1 MKRVWVLLAALAAL
15 AGCGRQPA
23 GPSSAFAP
31 AEDERLVIYTSHK
44 EEVYGPI
51 IREFEE
57 RTGLW
62 VQVETGGTA
71 LLLERIESEREA
83 PRCDLLFGGGIDSL
97 SACGDLFQPYSSPLA
112 EDLPES
118 LRSPDGSWTAFS
130 LLPVV
135 LIYNPMLVR
144 VNPPQGWESLLDP
157 AWRGRIAFAS
167 PSASGS
173 SYTALATFLQ
183 ALPGDDGEL
192 LNAFH
197 RNLRGRVLSGSGA
210 VVSAVADGACT
221 VGVTLEETARKAI
234 QAGSDVAILYPEEG
248 TSALPDG
255 MAVVA
260 GCAHGE
266 NARRFIDFALG
277 EDVQRHLA
285 QVCQR
290 RPVRGELFEDPEEA
304 GGLTLIDYDLDWAVG
319 AREDLLTRWQALEA
333 AE

>member
-1 MKRVWVLLAALAAL
+1 MKRFWALLAALLAL
-15 AGCGRQPA
+15 AGCGRQTA

-31 AEDERLVIYTSHK
+31 AEDERLVVYTSHK

-71 LLLERIESEREA
+71 QLLERIASEAEE
-83 PRCDLLFGGGIDSL
+83 PRCDLLFGGGVDSL
-97 SACGDLFQPYSSPLA
+97 SADAGLFQPYSSPLA
-112 EDLPES
+112 ENLPES
-118 LRSPDGSWTAFS
+118 CRCPDGSWTAFS

-135 LIYNPMLVR
+135 LIYNPVLVR

-167 PSASGS
+167 PAVSGS

-183 ALPGDDGEL
+183 ALPGEDGEL
-192 LNAFH
+192 LAAFH

-210 VVSAVADGACT
+210 VVGAVADGACT
-221 VGVTLEETARKAI
+221 VGVTLEETARKAV
-234 QAGSDVAILYPEEG
+234 QAGSDVAILYPKEG
-248 TSALPDG
+248 TSVLPDG

-260 GCAHGE
+260 GCAHRE

-277 EDVQRHLA
+277 EDVQRYLA

-290 RPVRGELFEDPEEA
+290 RPVRGELFQAPEAA
-304 GGLTLIDYDLDWAVG
+304 GELTLMDYDLEWSAA
-319 AREDLLTRWQALEA
+319 AREDILAQWRALEEA
-333 AE
+333 A

>member
-1 MKRVWVLLAALAAL
+1 MKRFWALLAALLAL
-15 AGCGRQPA
+15 AGCGRQTA

-31 AEDERLVIYTSHK
+31 AEDERLVVYTSHK

-71 LLLERIESEREA
+71 QLLERIASEAEE
-83 PRCDLLFGGGIDSL
+83 PRCDLLFGGGVDSL
-97 SACGDLFQPYSSPLA
+97 SADAGLFQPYSSPLA
-112 EDLPES
+112 ESLPES
-118 LRSPDGSWTAFS
+118 CRCPDGSWTAFS

-135 LIYNPMLVR
+135 LIYNPVLVR

-192 LNAFH
+192 LSAFY
-197 RNLRGRVLSGSGA
+197 RNLRGRVLSGSSD

-221 VGVTLEETARKAI
+221 VGVTLEETARRAI
-234 QAGSDVAILYPEEG
+234 QAGSDVAILYPVEG

-266 NARRFIDFALG
+266 NARQFIDFALG

-290 RPVRGELFEDPEEA
+290 RPVRGALFEDPEGA
-304 GGLTLIDYDLDWAVG
+304 GELTLMDYDLDWAAG
-319 AREDLLTRWQALEA
+319 ARAELLARWQALEA
-333 AE
+333 AA